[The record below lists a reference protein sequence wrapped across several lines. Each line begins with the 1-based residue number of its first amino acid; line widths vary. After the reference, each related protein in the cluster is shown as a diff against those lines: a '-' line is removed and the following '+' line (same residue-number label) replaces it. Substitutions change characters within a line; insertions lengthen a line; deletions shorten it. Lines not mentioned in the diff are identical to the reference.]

1 MVPLSLLTAKFSR
14 ATEPNAP
21 LFVSLADI
29 QTEETIMAQN
39 TKRDASP
46 KGKDAKPSAK
56 AQPTGI
62 GQLTGNPSAAPS
74 KSGANVKP
82 HPGDKPKGR

>member
-1 MVPLSLLTAKFSR
+1 MP
-14 ATEPNAP
+14 
-21 LFVSLADI
+21 
-29 QTEETIMAQN
+29 QN
-39 TKRDASP
+39 MKRDAAP
-46 KGKDAKPSAK
+46 KGKDAKASAK

-62 GQLTGNPSAAPS
+62 GQMTRNPSAAPS

>member
-1 MVPLSLLTAKFSR
+1 M
-14 ATEPNAP
+14 EPNAP

-39 TKRDASP
+39 MKRDEKP
-46 KGKDAKPSAK
+46 KGKDAKASAK
-56 AQPTGI
+56 AQPAGV
-62 GQLTGNPSAAPS
+62 GQMSGNPSAAPG
-74 KSGANVKP
+74 KSGSNVKP